1 MVQQIIAERRGLRA
15 DGRGRNQDL
24 LDLLMDA
31 RDEETGEGMIA
42 QRYRLHLLPGHP
54 VELEPLITL
63 RPRYGMRMVVEA
75 R

>member
-1 MVQQIIAERRGLRA
+1 MQQIIAERRALRA

-42 QRYRLHLLPGHP
+42 
-54 VELEPLITL
+54 
-63 RPRYGMRMVVEA
+63 
-75 R
+75 